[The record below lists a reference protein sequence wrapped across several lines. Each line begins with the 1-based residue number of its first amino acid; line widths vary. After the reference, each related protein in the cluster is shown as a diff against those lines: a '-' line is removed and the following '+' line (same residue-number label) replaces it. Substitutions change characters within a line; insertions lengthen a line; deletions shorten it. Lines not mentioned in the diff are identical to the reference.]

1 MAIFNSYVKL
11 PEDISSSFRNTW
23 STYPTRVTS
32 TFSGEARQASQMVL
46 QPGTVKKKGNK
57 NHYEQRENEKKT
69 LL

>member
-1 MAIFNSYVKL
+1 MFNSDVKL
-11 PEDISSSFRNTW
+11 TKGISSSFRNTR

-57 NHYEQRENEKKT
+57 SQ
-69 LL
+69 